1 MTDKKIIYESVPEFD
16 QLTQYVMQGDP
27 VEKDDFIYYPCIVH
41 DLPPQEEINQEEM
54 SLNSHQS
61 DTLKMPTTK

>member
-1 MTDKKIIYESVPEFD
+1 MTDKQIIYEPVPEFD
-16 QLTQYVMQGDP
+16 QLTQYVTQGDP
-27 VEKDDFIYYPCIVH
+27 VEKDDCIYYPCVVN
-41 DLPPQEEINQEEM
+41 DLPPQEDINPEEM

>member
-1 MTDKKIIYESVPEFD
+1 MTDKQIIYDPVLEFD
-16 QLTQYVMQGDP
+16 QLTQYAMQGDP
-27 VEKDDFIYYPCIVH
+27 VEKDDCIYYPCVVN
-41 DLPPQEEINQEEM
+41 DLPPQEDINQEEM

>member
-27 VEKDDFIYYPCIVH
+27 IETEDSIYYPCVVN
-41 DLPPQEEINQEEM
+41 DLPPQEDINPEEM
-54 SLNSHQS
+54 F
-61 DTLKMPTTK
+61 